1 MWVRF
6 PHAIPPEISLQPQSD
21 LISWNVQVE
30 WSIRI
35 CVEFDAFVEIRNQ
48 QGAPVV
54 PSAVFV
60 DDGFT
65 LRNVVVKAH
74 FEVGRTHQT
83 QWKCLV
89 CTHSVVPAH
98 LLSRTLTILR
108 KVSVQSTPLLWHG
121 MTRTYKM
128 IEHDTLLHAISAG
141 FRTNNQ
147 TMFTQTTLFRIVHSI
162 RHTGCHT
169 GSCYDCTVRWFSIPW

>member
-1 MWVRF
+1 MYNIV
-6 PHAIPPEISLQPQSD
+6 PYTISQYPTHCVGLLHVKLQD
-21 LISWNVQVE
+21 GG
-30 WSIRI
+30 
-35 CVEFDAFVEIRNQ
+35 VEFDAFVEIRNQ

-89 CTHSVVPAH
+89 CSYTFGGC
-98 LLSRTLTILR
+98 
-108 KVSVQSTPLLWHG
+108 STPSVMH
-121 MTRTYKM
+121 
-128 IEHDTLLHAISAG
+128 
-141 FRTNNQ
+141 TNN
-147 TMFTQTTLFRIVHSI
+147 LVKGKCAE
-162 RHTGCHT
+162 HTIAVT
-169 GSCYDCTVRWFSIPW
+169 WYDSHI

>member
-1 MWVRF
+1 M
-6 PHAIPPEISLQPQSD
+6 IPQYPPYCVGLLHVKLQD
-21 LISWNVQVE
+21 GG
-30 WSIRI
+30 
-35 CVEFDAFVEIRNQ
+35 VEFDAFVEIRNQ

-89 CTHSVVPAH
+89 CTRLVVAAH
-98 LLSRTLTILR
+98 LLSCTLIILW

-141 FRTNNQ
+141 FRTDNQ
-147 TMFTQTTLFRIVHSI
+147 TMFTQTTLFRIEHSS
-162 RHTGCHT
+162 HT
-169 GSCYDCTVRWFSIPW
+169 GSYYHCTVRWFSIHW